1 MRVLLIEDNLK
12 LVQTLTQS
20 LGVLGIQVEAE
31 GDGVLADAALQQH
44 GFDVVV
50 LDLALPRMGGIEILR
65 RMRNRGDKVPVLV
78 LTATGDT
85 SDRVHGLNAGADDY
99 LPKPFDLSEL
109 EARLRALHR
118 RNLGAV
124 HSVLRV
130 GSLEYDNGNT
140 SDNSTSGKVFRV
152 SPELRMNFGS
162 MVGPNFFA
170 QGGVGLYNV
179 SFNMEDSIVGDLD
192 DSSSEFGFN
201 VGAGVGFPVGPK
213 TRMNVQGQYHSVA
226 TEGESTNYLAFR
238 AGIGIGL

>member
-12 LVQTLTQS
+12 LVQTLSQS
-20 LGVLGIQVEAE
+20 LGALGIQVEAE

-78 LTATGDT
+78 LTASGDT

-99 LPKPFDLSEL
+99 LPKPFNLSEL

-130 GSLEYDNGNT
+130 GLLEYDT
-140 SDNSTSGKVFRV
+140 V
-152 SPELRMNFGS
+152 SRRFTIDARPLELPPREHDLLEALIARLSRPVSKN
-162 MVGPNFFA
+162 VLA
-170 QGGVGLYNV
+170 DGLR
-179 SFNMEDSIVGDLD
+179 
-192 DSSSEFGFN
+192 SSEAVLSHDALEVYVHRLRRRLQGS
-201 VGAGVGFPVGPK
+201 GAAIHTV
-213 TRMNVQGQYHSVA
+213 R
-226 TEGESTNYLAFR
+226 
-238 AGIGIGL
+238 GLGYVLEPSDEAPE

>member
-12 LVQTLTQS
+12 LVQTLSQS
-20 LGVLGIQVEAE
+20 LGALGIQVEAE

-50 LDLALPRMGGIEILR
+50 LDLALPRMGGIEVLR

-78 LTATGDT
+78 LTASGDT

-99 LPKPFDLSEL
+99 LPKPFNLSEL

-130 GSLEYDNGNT
+130 GLLEYDT
-140 SDNSTSGKVFRV
+140 V
-152 SPELRMNFGS
+152 SRRFTIDARPLELPPREHDLLEALIARLSRPVSKN
-162 MVGPNFFA
+162 VLA
-170 QGGVGLYNV
+170 DGLR
-179 SFNMEDSIVGDLD
+179 
-192 DSSSEFGFN
+192 SSEAVLSHDALEVYVHRLRRRLQGS
-201 VGAGVGFPVGPK
+201 GAAIHTV
-213 TRMNVQGQYHSVA
+213 R
-226 TEGESTNYLAFR
+226 
-238 AGIGIGL
+238 GLGYVLEPSDEAPE

>member
-130 GSLEYDNGNT
+130 GSLEYDTVSRRFTIDARHLELPPREHDLLEALISRLSRPVSKNLLADGLRS
-140 SDNSTSGKVFRV
+140 SDSVLSHDALEVYVHRLRRRLQGSGAAIHTVRGLGYV
-152 SPELRMNFGS
+152 LEPSDEAPE
-162 MVGPNFFA
+162 
-170 QGGVGLYNV
+170 
-179 SFNMEDSIVGDLD
+179 
-192 DSSSEFGFN
+192 
-201 VGAGVGFPVGPK
+201 
-213 TRMNVQGQYHSVA
+213 
-226 TEGESTNYLAFR
+226 
-238 AGIGIGL
+238 

>member
-44 GFDVVV
+44 GFDVVM

-78 LTATGDT
+78 LTASGDT

-130 GSLEYDNGNT
+130 GVLEYDT
-140 SDNSTSGKVFRV
+140 V
-152 SPELRMNFGS
+152 SRRFTIDARHLELPPREHDLLEALIARSSRPVSKNLL
-162 MVGPNFFA
+162 A
-170 QGGVGLYNV
+170 DGLR
-179 SFNMEDSIVGDLD
+179 
-192 DSSSEFGFN
+192 SSEAVLSHDALEVYVHRLRRRLQGS
-201 VGAGVGFPVGPK
+201 GAAIHTV
-213 TRMNVQGQYHSVA
+213 R
-226 TEGESTNYLAFR
+226 
-238 AGIGIGL
+238 GLGYVLEPSDEAPE

>member
-20 LGVLGIQVEAE
+20 LGVLGIQVESE

-50 LDLALPRMGGIEILR
+50 LDLALPRMGGIEILHR
-65 RMRNRGDKVPVLV
+65 LRDRGDKVPVLV
-78 LTATGDT
+78 LTASGDT

-130 GSLEYDNGNT
+130 RGLEYDT
-140 SDNSTSGKVFRV
+140 V
-152 SPELRMNFGS
+152 SRRFTIDARHLELPPREHDLLEALISRSSRPVSKNLL
-162 MVGPNFFA
+162 A
-170 QGGVGLYNV
+170 DGLR
-179 SFNMEDSIVGDLD
+179 
-192 DSSSEFGFN
+192 SSEAVLSHDALEVYVHRLRRRLQGS
-201 VGAGVGFPVGPK
+201 GAAIHTV
-213 TRMNVQGQYHSVA
+213 R
-226 TEGESTNYLAFR
+226 
-238 AGIGIGL
+238 GLGYVLEPSDEAPE

>member
-12 LVQTLTQS
+12 LVQTLSQS
-20 LGVLGIQVEAE
+20 LGALGIQVEAE
-31 GDGVLADAALQQH
+31 GDGVLADAAFQHH

-78 LTATGDT
+78 LTASGDT

-99 LPKPFDLSEL
+99 LPKPFNLSEL

-130 GSLEYDNGNT
+130 GLLEYDT
-140 SDNSTSGKVFRV
+140 V
-152 SPELRMNFGS
+152 SRRFTIDARPLELPPREHDLLEALIARLSRPVSKN
-162 MVGPNFFA
+162 VLA
-170 QGGVGLYNV
+170 DGLR
-179 SFNMEDSIVGDLD
+179 
-192 DSSSEFGFN
+192 SSEAVLSHDALEVYVHRLRRRLQGS
-201 VGAGVGFPVGPK
+201 GAAIHTV
-213 TRMNVQGQYHSVA
+213 R
-226 TEGESTNYLAFR
+226 
-238 AGIGIGL
+238 GLGYVLEPSDEAPE

>member
-12 LVQTLTQS
+12 LVQTLSQS
-20 LGVLGIQVEAE
+20 LGALGIQVEAE

-78 LTATGDT
+78 LTASGDT

-130 GSLEYDNGNT
+130 GLLEYDTVSRRFTIDARHLELPPREHDLLEALIARLSRPVSKNVLA
-140 SDNSTSGKVFRV
+140 DAPALQRSGAEPRCAGGLRA
-152 SPELRMNFGS
+152 SPAPQAPRQRRRDPHG
-162 MVGPNFFA
+162 A
-170 QGGVGLYNV
+170 RVGL
-179 SFNMEDSIVGDLD
+179 
-192 DSSSEFGFN
+192 
-201 VGAGVGFPVGPK
+201 
-213 TRMNVQGQYHSVA
+213 
-226 TEGESTNYLAFR
+226 R
-238 AGIGIGL
+238 A